1 MRQLDLLGVTVYV
14 LDAGDSLIDC
24 PVDSYAVFNDDGWM
38 AVHRQAEQAIP
49 LHTDPLPDIKAA
61 LKEVLSVALFFA

>member
-1 MRQLDLLGVTVYV
+1 MGVTIYV

-24 PVDSYAVFNDDGWM
+24 PIDSYAVFNDDGWM

-49 LHTDPLPDIKAA
+49 LHTDPLPNIKAA
-61 LKEVLSVALFFA
+61 LKEVPSVALFFA

>member
-1 MRQLDLLGVTVYV
+1 MTIYV
-14 LDAGDSLIDC
+14 LDADDSLIDC
-24 PVDSYAVFNDDGWM
+24 RIDSYAVFNDDGWM

-49 LHTDPLPDIKAA
+49 LHIDPLPNIKAV

>member
-1 MRQLDLLGVTVYV
+1 MRKLNLLGVTIYV
-14 LDAGDSLIDC
+14 LDAEDSLVDC

-49 LHTDPLPDIKAA
+49 LHIDPLPSLNAA
-61 LKEVLSVALFFA
+61 LNEVLSVALFFA